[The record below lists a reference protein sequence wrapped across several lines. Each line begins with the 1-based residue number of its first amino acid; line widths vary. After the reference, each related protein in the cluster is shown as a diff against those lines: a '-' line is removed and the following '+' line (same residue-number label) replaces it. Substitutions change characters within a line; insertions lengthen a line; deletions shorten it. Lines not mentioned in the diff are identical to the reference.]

1 LFAYAKGGKMTFNR
15 SDVAAQSGA
24 GAGQGA
30 LAGSIATFPMTVF
43 MLATQRLLPKHQQY
57 ELPPE
62 ILVREFSQRAHLDW
76 HLDKR
81 LLLGATLISHFGYGA
96 VMGTLYS
103 FLCKKKLL
111 PAPWQG
117 MLFGL
122 LVWVGSYLGLLPI
135 TRFSPTAP
143 REPAR
148 RNLLMIGA
156 HIIWGTALGWAT
168 RGLMSRGN
176 GQKFF

>member
-1 LFAYAKGGKMTFNR
+1 MTYDR
-15 SDVAAQSGA
+15 SEVAAQSGVM
-24 GAGQGA
+24 AGQGA

-81 LLLGATLISHFGYGA
+81 LLLGASLVSHFGYGA
-96 VMGTLYS
+96 AMGTLYS
-103 FLCKKKLL
+103 PLAKKKLL
-111 PAPWQG
+111 PAPLQG

-122 LVWVGSYLGLLPI
+122 LVWAGSYLGLLPV

-148 RNLLMIGA
+148 RNLLMISA
-156 HIIWGTALGWAT
+156 HIVWGAALGWAA
-168 RGLMSRGN
+168 RGLMNRGDS
-176 GQKFF
+176 QKG